1 MQKTIVLG
9 FPNYDTAIRLSN
21 NPYIGSEDALQ
32 KVVAMY
38 LKYKSAFWFHP
49 PNGGKRNNIEAAKLK
64 GMGVLPGIPDCM
76 ILDARHGFY
85 GLAIEL
91 KVGHNKATDN
101 QLLVCHRLSEVGW
114 MVVISSSLD
123 DVISVLDWYYD

>member
-1 MQKTIVLG
+1 MQKTIILG
-9 FPNYDTAIRLSN
+9 FPGFEHSIRLTNS
-21 NPYIGSEDALQ
+21 PYLGSEDSLQ

-49 PNGGKRNNIEAAKLK
+49 PNGGKRNQMEAAKLK

-76 ILDARHGFY
+76 VLDARHGFN

-91 KVGHNKATDN
+91 KVGHNKPTEN
-101 QLLVCHRLSEVGW
+101 QVLVCTRLSDAGW
-114 MVVISSSLD
+114 LVVITASLD
-123 DVISVLDWYYD
+123 DVINVLDWYYK